1 MDLWSYFD
9 EIVQKNTEQNKM
21 SVLYIV
27 LSTETD
33 TLKTFNKY
41 FLIDVDA

>member
-27 LSTETD
+27 LSTEMD